1 MIAQIAGSVLEVRL
15 TSIVVNVSGIGYE
28 INVAPDLA
36 SKIAVGDEIALYTSL
51 VVREDSW
58 KLFGYKSADARD
70 LFNELQ
76 SVTGIGPKV
85 AHSLLNVFD
94 AEKLQSIIGS
104 GDQLA
109 LEQVPGIG
117 KKVASRLILELRERY
132 NTGKSKNSASG
143 KWRDSLTDAL
153 ISLGYSA
160 KDAERRIEETIS
172 ELDVD
177 PASVELSE
185 LLKRSLAGARSAK

>member
-15 TSIVVNVSGIGYE
+15 TSIVVNASGIGYE

-132 NTGKSKNSASG
+132 NTGKSKNTASG

>member
-1 MIAQIAGSVLEVRL
+1 VIAQIAGSVLEVRL
-15 TSIVVNVSGIGYE
+15 TSIVVTVSGIGYE

-132 NTGKSKNSASG
+132 NTGKSKNTASG
-143 KWRDSLTDAL
+143 KWRDSLTEAL

>member
-1 MIAQIAGSVLEVRL
+1 VIAQIAGSVLEVRL
-15 TSIVVNVSGIGYE
+15 TSIVVNASGIGYE

-132 NTGKSKNSASG
+132 NTGKSKNTASG
-143 KWRDSLTDAL
+143 KWRDSLTEAL

>member
-1 MIAQIAGSVLEVRL
+1 VIAQIAGSVLEVRL
-15 TSIVVNVSGIGYE
+15 TSIVVNVSGLGYE

-132 NTGKSKNSASG
+132 NTGKSKNTASG
-143 KWRDSLTDAL
+143 KWRDSLTEAL

>member
-15 TSIVVNVSGIGYE
+15 TSIVVNLSGIGYE

-132 NTGKSKNSASG
+132 NTGKSKNTASG

>member
-1 MIAQIAGSVLEVRL
+1 MIAQIAGRVLEVRL
-15 TSIVVNVSGIGYE
+15 TSIVVSTSGIGYE

-58 KLFGYKSADARD
+58 KLFGYKDATARD

-76 SVTGIGPKV
+76 NVTGIGPKV
-85 AHSLLNVFD
+85 AHSLLNAFA
-94 AEKLQSIIGS
+94 AEDLQDIIGS

-132 NTGKSKNSASG
+132 NTGKSKNASSG
-143 KWRDSLTDAL
+143 KWRDSLTAAL

-160 KDAERRIEETIS
+160 KDAERRIEETVRK
-172 ELDVD
+172 LDVD

-185 LLKRSLAGARSAK
+185 LLKQTLAGARSAK

>member
-1 MIAQIAGSVLEVRL
+1 VIAQIAGSVLEVRL

-132 NTGKSKNSASG
+132 NTGKSKNTASG

>member
-1 MIAQIAGSVLEVRL
+1 VIAQIAGSVLEVRL
-15 TSIVVNVSGIGYE
+15 TSIVVNVSGLGYE

-132 NTGKSKNSASG
+132 NTGKSKNTASG

>member
-1 MIAQIAGSVLEVRL
+1 MIAQIAGRVLEVRL
-15 TSIVVNVSGIGYE
+15 TSIVVNSSGIGYE
-28 INVAPDLA
+28 INVAPDMA
-36 SKIAVGDEIALYTSL
+36 RKIAVGDEIALYTSL

-58 KLFGYKSADARD
+58 KLFGYQDATARD

-76 SVTGIGPKV
+76 NVTGIGPKV
-85 AHSLLNVFD
+85 AHSLLNAFA
-94 AEKLQSIIGS
+94 AEDLQNIIGS

-132 NTGKSKNSASG
+132 NTGKSKNASSG
-143 KWRDSLTDAL
+143 KWRDSLTEAL

-160 KDAERRIEETIS
+160 KDADRRIEQTIRN
-172 ELDVD
+172 LDVD

-185 LLKRSLAGARSAK
+185 LLKRTLASARSAK

>member
-1 MIAQIAGSVLEVRL
+1 VIAQIAGSVLEVRL
-15 TSIVVNVSGIGYE
+15 TSIVVNASGIGYE

-132 NTGKSKNSASG
+132 NTGKSKNTASG

>member
-15 TSIVVNVSGIGYE
+15 TSIVVNVSGLGYE

-132 NTGKSKNSASG
+132 NTGKSKNTASG

>member
-132 NTGKSKNSASG
+132 NTGKSKNTASG

-185 LLKRSLAGARSAK
+185 LLKQSLAGARSAK

>member
-132 NTGKSKNSASG
+132 NTGKSKNTASG

-172 ELDVD
+172 ELVVD

>member
-1 MIAQIAGSVLEVRL
+1 VIAQIAGRVLEVRL
-15 TSIVVNVSGIGYE
+15 TSIVVSTSGIGYE

-58 KLFGYKSADARD
+58 KLFGYKDATARD

-76 SVTGIGPKV
+76 NVTGIGPKV
-85 AHSLLNVFD
+85 AHSLLNAFA
-94 AEKLQSIIGS
+94 AEDLQDIIGS

-132 NTGKSKNSASG
+132 NTGKSKNASSG
-143 KWRDSLTDAL
+143 KWRDSLTAAL

-160 KDAERRIEETIS
+160 KDAERRIEETVRK
-172 ELDVD
+172 LDVD

-185 LLKRSLAGARSAK
+185 LLKQTLAGARSAK

>member
-132 NTGKSKNSASG
+132 NTGKSKNTASG
-143 KWRDSLTDAL
+143 KWRDSLTEAL

>member
-132 NTGKSKNSASG
+132 NTGKSKNTASG

>member
-15 TSIVVNVSGIGYE
+15 TSIVVNVSGLGYE

-132 NTGKSKNSASG
+132 NTGKSKNTASG
-143 KWRDSLTDAL
+143 KWRDSLTEAL

>member
-1 MIAQIAGSVLEVRL
+1 VIAQIAGSVLEVRL

-132 NTGKSKNSASG
+132 NTGKSKNTASG
-143 KWRDSLTDAL
+143 KWRDSLTEAL